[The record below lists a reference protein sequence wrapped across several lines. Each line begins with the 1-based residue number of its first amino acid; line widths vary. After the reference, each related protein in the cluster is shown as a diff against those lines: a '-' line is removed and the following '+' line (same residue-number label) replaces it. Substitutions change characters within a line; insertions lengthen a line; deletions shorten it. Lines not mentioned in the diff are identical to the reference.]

1 MPIYEYKCRKCAHRF
16 DVLQKMGEDGKELK
30 CPECSTDNPTKVF
43 STFASGDSSAK
54 SSSGC
59 SSTGFS

>member
-1 MPIYEYKCRKCAHRF
+1 MPIYEYKCGKCDHRF
-16 DVLQKMGEDGKELK
+16 DALQKVGEDGKELK
-30 CPECSTDNPTKVF
+30 CPECGADHPTKVF

-54 SSSGC
+54 SSSSC

>member
-1 MPIYEYKCRKCAHRF
+1 MPIYEYKCGKCDHKFEA
-16 DVLQKMGEDGKELK
+16 LQKVGEDGKELK
-30 CPECSTDNPTKVF
+30 CPKCGADYPTKIF

-54 SSSGC
+54 SSSSC